1 MMKSAKLHVISFNI
15 PLPADYGGV
24 IGVYF
29 HLKALHKLGVRIIL
43 HCFEY
48 GREKDER
55 LNEVCEAV
63 FYYKRDMGL
72 SNLISTEPFIVKSR
86 RNDELLNRL
95 LEDDLPILYE
105 GTHVCATLDDKRLK
119 NRLKIVRMHNVEW
132 QYYRNMIPI
141 EKSLKQKIF
150 FWWES
155 KKLKPFETKRIK
167 EYADHILAVSPR
179 ETRYFKENGFENV
192 HYVAAF
198 HSNEDL
204 DCKLGRGDYVL
215 FQGDLSVK
223 ENESISLGLIQD
235 IFVDL
240 PGVNLIIAGRQPS
253 KDLRDEIDKHE
264 NVSLRSNLTD
274 EEMEALIRN
283 AQINLLRAYQAAGM
297 KLKLL
302 NALYKGRFCLVNSP
316 MVMNTGIDEL
326 CIVKDGIGETKSEI
340 LRLMGVDFPEEEII
354 KRRKLFDEKGFSN
367 IAKAKITLSIINEYQ
382 NGN

>member
-1 MMKSAKLHVISFNI
+1 MQKPIKIHVISFNI

-48 GREKDER
+48 GRRHDED
-55 LNEVCEAV
+55 LNEICEAV
-63 FYYKRDMGL
+63 FYYKRDMSL
-72 SNLISTEPFIVKSR
+72 SNLISNEPFIVKSR
-86 RNDELLNRL
+86 RNEVLLTRL

-105 GTHVCATLDDKRLK
+105 GTHVCATLDDKRFR

-141 EKSLKQKIF
+141 EKSLKQKTF

-155 KKLKPFETKRIK
+155 KKLKPFETKVIR
-167 EYADHILAVSPR
+167 EHADHILAVSPR
-179 ETRYFKENGFENV
+179 ETQYFEENDFRNV

-204 DCKLGRGDYVL
+204 NCKLGQGDYVL

-223 ENESISLGLIQD
+223 ENESISLDLIRD

-240 PGVNLIIAGRQPS
+240 PDVNLVIAGRQPS
-253 KDLRDEIDKHE
+253 EELESEIAKHK
-264 NVSLRSNLTD
+264 NISLRSNLSND
-274 EEMEALIRN
+274 EMEALIQN

-326 CIVKDGIGETKSEI
+326 CIVKDDIDEMKSEI
-340 LRLMGVDFPEEEII
+340 LRLMKMDFQEEEII

-367 IAKAKITLSIINEYQ
+367 IAKAKITLSILNEYQ